1 VSGRASARATA
12 ASVPIHRT
20 SSRTTGRTTSA
31 RPELRVIS
39 AAAPQRGRRGGSAA
53 GTPSRRAPFALL
65 VVGLLV
71 GTTLG
76 LLFLNTAIAVDSLK
90 ATHLRTQNT
99 ERSQEVERLEQQVIS
114 SDAPGRLAD
123 EAADAGLVPAGTPG
137 YVVIGPDGEVTQRG
151 TPQPAPDPAA
161 DPDGG

>member
-1 VSGRASARATA
+1 MSSSRASAA

-20 SSRTTGRTTSA
+20 PRSTARTAGKTTSS

-39 AAAPQRGRRGGSAA
+39 SATSRRAAAPRK
-53 GTPSRRAPFALL
+53 RRAPFVLL

-99 ERSQEVERLEQQVIS
+99 ERAQEVERLEQQVIS

-123 EAADAGLVPAGTPG
+123 EAGADGLVPAGTPA
-137 YVVIGPDGEVTQRG
+137 YVVIGPDGKVTQRG
-151 TPQPAPDPAA
+151 TPEPAPDRAA
-161 DPDGG
+161 HPDGG